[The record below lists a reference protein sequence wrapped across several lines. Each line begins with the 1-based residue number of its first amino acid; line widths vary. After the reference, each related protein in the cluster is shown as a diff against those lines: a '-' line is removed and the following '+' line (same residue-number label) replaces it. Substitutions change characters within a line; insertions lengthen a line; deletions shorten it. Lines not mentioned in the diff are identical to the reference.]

1 MRIITRL
8 IIALL
13 PLICFSSCVRSIY
26 MDAGDRA
33 VVVECILTDSLT
45 QKLNLSYTKGVSQIE
60 ATPLTDAVATLI
72 DLTDSVTI
80 GDFTKSSDAP
90 DLWVLDYAAVPDHDY
105 RLEIR
110 VPGKELIYAESR
122 MPSFPTVDYHW
133 NFAATLISDNSDT
146 LYFRAVHWKFHTF
159 RDPVWIYGIKQ
170 DKNGRRIPMDEIC
183 TDLPMA
189 DPFNLTGATYS
200 TPSKTLPE
208 YPDETCYLYPSL
220 EGERMYRR
228 YLHIPEG
235 CDPRDFDFKISFLD
249 HEEYP
254 WSHSLRFNVVSASY
268 DRYLKELLCHVDPKE
283 IKDLS
288 SIYLR
293 DNFYTNVTGGIGV
306 FGGMISRIGMWP
318 LDYSPLRSEILYGG
332 AKGTL

>member
-1 MRIITRL
+1 MKNIL
-8 IIALL
+8 IVLIALL
-13 PLICFSSCVRSIY
+13 SLNACVREVVL
-26 MDAGDRA
+26 DAEDRA

-45 QKLNLSYTKGVSQIE
+45 QRLNLSYTKGASQIE
-60 ATPLTDAVATLI
+60 AAPLTDAVATLI

-90 DLWVLDYAAVPDHDY
+90 DLWVLDYSAVPDHDY

-110 VPGKELIYAESR
+110 VPGKEIIYAESR
-122 MPSFPTVDYHW
+122 MPSFPTVCYRLGAYNH
-133 NFAATLISDNSDT
+133 LISDNSDT
-146 LYFRAVHWKFHTF
+146 LYFHGINWCFHTF
-159 RDPVWIYGIKQ
+159 RDPVWIYGIKS
-170 DKNGRRIPMDEIC
+170 DKKRGVTPMDEIC

-200 TPSKTLPE
+200 TPSKE
-208 YPDETCYLYPSL
+208 NETKFLYPSL

-228 YLHIPEG
+228 YLHVPEG
-235 CDPRDFDFKISFLD
+235 CDPCDLVFYISFLD

-254 WSHSLRFNVVSASY
+254 WSHILIFNVVSDSY

-283 IKDLS
+283 LKDLS

-293 DNFYTNVTGGIGV
+293 DNFYTNVTGGTGV
-306 FGGMISRIGMWP
+306 FGGMISRKGPWA
-318 LDYSPLRSEILYGG
+318 LHYSPLYDYFQHGFSQ
-332 AKGTL
+332 GTL

>member
-1 MRIITRL
+1 MKNIL
-8 IIALL
+8 IVLIALL
-13 PLICFSSCVRSIY
+13 SLNACVREIVL
-26 MDAGDRA
+26 DAEDRA

-45 QKLNLSYTKGVSQIE
+45 QRLNLSYTKGASQIE
-60 ATPLTDAVATLI
+60 AAPLTDAVATLI

-90 DLWVLDYAAVPDHDY
+90 DLWVLDYSAVPDHDY

-110 VPGKELIYAESR
+110 VPGKEIIYAESR
-122 MPSFPTVDYHW
+122 MPSFPTVFWSDSEIS
-133 NFAATLISDNSDT
+133 LVSDNSDT
-146 LYFRAVHWKFHTF
+146 LYYTGLKWKFHTF
-159 RDPVWIYGIKQ
+159 RDPVWIYGIKS
-170 DKNGRRIPMDEIC
+170 DKKRGVTPMDEIC

-200 TPSKTLPE
+200 TPSKE
-208 YPDETCYLYPSL
+208 NETKFLYPSL

-228 YLHIPEG
+228 YLHVPEG
-235 CDPRDFDFKISFLD
+235 CDPCDLAFYISFLD

-254 WSHSLRFNVVSASY
+254 WSHILIFNVVSDSY

-283 IKDLS
+283 LKDLS

-293 DNFYTNVTGGIGV
+293 DNFYTNVTGGTGV
-306 FGGMISRIGMWP
+306 FGGMISRKGPWA
-318 LDYSPLRSEILYGG
+318 LHYSPLYDYLQHGFSQ
-332 AKGTL
+332 GTL